1 MAPSTDG
8 SSMTPSVV
16 EVRRQLDRM
25 LQSQVFASRPRS
37 AEILKYVVEQSIRN
51 GFTPISQ
58 QQIATHG
65 LGFDEAFSPGRSAE
79 VRVKVARLREAIAR
93 YYRTAGRND
102 PLVFAVSQ
110 GPYRLVTTSNGVA
123 HAKPAENDAR
133 HARRAR
139 PTLLVVEPEVSGK
152 AGHDGL
158 GSGVS
163 LRIVSLLV
171 EDSLVTVSGPLRH
184 DRIAANGA
192 ESAATLADQL
202 GFDYVVETQIRT
214 EGSPWRIRL
223 AIIDTRSSDL
233 AVDARHA
240 FDPRGHAAPADGIAA
255 WICHRIGVT
264 FATPR

>member
-1 MAPSTDG
+1 MVTSTDG

-16 EVRRQLDRM
+16 ELRRQLDRM

-51 GFTPISQ
+51 GLTPISQ
-58 QQIATHG
+58 QQIATYG
-65 LGFDEAFSPGRSAE
+65 LGLDEAFSPARSAE

-93 YYRTAGRND
+93 YYRTVGRND

-110 GPYRLVTTSNGVA
+110 GPYRLVTTTNGVA
-123 HAKPAENDAR
+123 HPKPAQNDAR

-139 PTLLVVEPEVSGK
+139 PTLLVVEPEVSGR
-152 AGHDGL
+152 AEHDGL

-202 GFDYVVETQIRT
+202 GFDYVVETHIRT

-255 WICHRIGVT
+255 WICHRIGVA